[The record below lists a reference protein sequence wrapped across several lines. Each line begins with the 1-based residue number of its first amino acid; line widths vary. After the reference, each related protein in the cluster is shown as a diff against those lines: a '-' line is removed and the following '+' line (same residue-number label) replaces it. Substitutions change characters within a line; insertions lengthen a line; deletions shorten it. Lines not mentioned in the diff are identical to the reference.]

1 MSRLMLSAVL
11 VGALIAPAYGQRDT
25 TFFSCTDW
33 SVFGSGCAADQSARP
48 MPPPV
53 PAAEAYPLFAPETLA
68 RDTPPI
74 FVRALEEPTPANI
87 DRYLDWQEE
96 RLARMSEV
104 QQLLKDRYRLRQG
117 RPASGK
123 EPAP

>member
-1 MSRLMLSAVL
+1 V
-11 VGALIAPAYGQRDT
+11 
-25 TFFSCTDW
+25 
-33 SVFGSGCAADQSARP
+33 
-48 MPPPV
+48 
-53 PAAEAYPLFAPETLA
+53 EAYPLFAPETLA

-117 RPASGK
+117 RPAALK
-123 EPAP
+123 EPTP

>member
-1 MSRLMLSAVL
+1 MPRFLLSAVL
-11 VGALIAPAYGQRDT
+11 LSALVGPASAQRDT
-25 TFFSCTDW
+25 QFFSCPDT
-33 SVFGSGCAADQSARP
+33 SVFGSGCAADQSVRP
-48 MPPPV
+48 SPPTT

-74 FVRALEEPTPANI
+74 FARALEEPTPANI

-104 QQLLKDRYRLRQG
+104 QQLLKERYRLRQG